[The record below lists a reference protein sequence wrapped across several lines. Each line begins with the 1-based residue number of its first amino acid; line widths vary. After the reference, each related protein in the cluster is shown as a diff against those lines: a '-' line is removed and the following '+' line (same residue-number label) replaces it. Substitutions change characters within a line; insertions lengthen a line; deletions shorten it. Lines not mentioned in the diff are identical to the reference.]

1 MYYEGEQKCSPF
13 FCAMN
18 FNNTVFFNHGV
29 NGVWHSG
36 AQSSG
41 SNPNVVGK
49 LKILF
54 HYKL

>member
-1 MYYEGEQKCSPF
+1 MYYEGEQECSPF

-36 AQSSG
+36 AQSSYNKG
-41 SNPNVVGK
+41 FSHKK
-49 LKILF
+49 LCDTP
-54 HYKL
+54 